1 MALLRTRDAADG
13 PSIVRR
19 VRARQKCLLG
29 WGVGAVTLCLNAVM
43 FRPFPLFIG
52 LRYARSRRGARFVS
66 VVSAVALC
74 GLALGVLALVVVLS
88 VMNGFDRELRSR
100 ILSLVPHVTVHTRGA
115 TEDWRPL
122 AERLGRIPG
131 VASAVPW
138 TGGTAM
144 LSTPGIVRGVEL
156 GGVRPVEDAAA
167 SGVASRMVS
176 GSLDDLR
183 PGGFGIVL
191 GGLLARS
198 LGVDVGDT
206 VTVMLPQL
214 TVTPAGAWPRLRR
227 FRVVGVFKVGA
238 QVDATTALVHLEDA
252 GKLYRTGKGVHAVRL
267 LLKEP
272 SEAPAIAARLA
283 TEEPE
288 RVIEDW
294 SRTQGTLFSAVR
306 MEKRMV
312 TLLLMVVVAVAAFNI
327 VSILTMVVA
336 EKRGAIAVLRTMG
349 ASPGQVMAIFAA
361 QGTLTG
367 VAGIAA
373 GLAAGIPL
381 ALHAGAIVARVEEL
395 VGRRLF
401 DPNVY
406 FISYLPSQLQGSDVA
421 LVSGVAILLCVL
433 ATLYP
438 ARRAAAIGPA
448 EALRYE

>member
-1 MALLRTRDAADG
+1 MR
-13 PSIVRR
+13 S
-19 VRARQKCLLG
+19 
-29 WGVGAVTLCLNAVM
+29 LCLNAGM

-52 LRYARSRRGARFVS
+52 LRYARASRGARFVS

-74 GLALGVLALVVVLS
+74 GLALGVMALVVVLS
-88 VMNGFDRELRSR
+88 VMNGFDRELRTR
-100 ILSLVPHVTVHTRGA
+100 ILSLVPHVTVHTQGPA
-115 TEDWRPL
+115 EDWRPL
-122 AERLGRIPG
+122 ATRLAGIPG
-131 VASAVPW
+131 VAAAVPW

-144 LSTPGIVRGVEL
+144 LSTPGVVRGVEL
-156 GGVRPVEDAAA
+156 GGLRPREDAAA
-167 SGVASRMVS
+167 SGVAGNMVS

-183 PGGFGIVL
+183 PGAFGIVL

-214 TVTPAGAWPRLRR
+214 TVTPAGAWPRMRR
-227 FRVVGVFKVGA
+227 FRVVGVFRVGA
-238 QVDATTALVHLEDA
+238 QVDASTALVHLEDA
-252 GKLYRTGKGVHAVRL
+252 GRLYRTGQGVHAVRL
-267 LLKEP
+267 MLEDPSRAPLISSQVAAMEP
-272 SEAPAIAARLA
+272 GRA
-283 TEEPE
+283 T
-288 RVIEDW
+288 EDW

-349 ASPGQVMAIFAA
+349 ASPGQIMAIFAA

-381 ALHAGAIVARVEEL
+381 ALHAGAILAWCEEL
-395 VGRRLF
+395 LGLRLF

-406 FISYLPSQLQGSDVA
+406 FISYLPSQLQGADVA
-421 LVSGVAILLCVL
+421 LVSVVALLLCVF
-433 ATLYP
+433 ATLFP
-438 ARRAAAIGPA
+438 ARRAAGIGPA

>member
-1 MALLRTRDAADG
+1 MRPVD
-13 PSIVRR
+13 
-19 VRARQKCLLG
+19 ARQKCAPEACIRAQL
-29 WGVGAVTLCLNAVM
+29 LCLNAGM
-43 FRPFPLFIG
+43 FRPFPLYIG
-52 LRYARSRRGARFVS
+52 IRYARARRGARFVS

-74 GLALGVLALVVVLS
+74 GLALGVMALIVVLS
-88 VMNGFDRELRSR
+88 VMNGFDRELRAR
-100 ILSLVPHVTVHTRGA
+100 ILSLVPHVTVHTRGSE
-115 TEDWRPL
+115 EDWRPL
-122 AERLGRIPG
+122 ARRLANVPG
-131 VASAVPW
+131 VSAALPW

-144 LSTPGIVRGVEL
+144 LSTPGVVRGVEL
-156 GGVRPVEDAAA
+156 GGLRPEEDADA
-167 SGVASRMVS
+167 SGVSASMVS
-176 GSLDDLR
+176 GALQDLR

-198 LGVDVGDT
+198 LGVDLGDT

-214 TVTPAGAWPRLRR
+214 TVTPAGAWPRMRR
-227 FRVVGVFKVGA
+227 FRVVGVFRVGA
-238 QVDATTALVHLEDA
+238 QVDASTALVHLEDA
-252 GKLYRTGKGVHAVRL
+252 ARLYRTGQGVHAVRL
-267 LLKEP
+267 LLEHP
-272 SEAPAIAARLA
+272 SDAPLIAAQLA
-283 TEEPE
+283 TLEAG
-288 RVIEDW
+288 RTIEDW
-294 SRTQGTLFSAVR
+294 SRTQGTLFNAVR

-349 ASPGQVMAIFAA
+349 ASPGQVMAVFAA

-367 VAGIAA
+367 VVGIVV

-381 ALHAGAIVARVEEL
+381 ALHAGAILAWFEEL
-395 VGRRLF
+395 LGLRLF

-406 FISYLPSQLQGSDVA
+406 FISYLPSQLQGADVA
-421 LVSGVAILLCVL
+421 LVSGMALLLCVL

>member
-1 MALLRTRDAADG
+1 MR
-13 PSIVRR
+13 S
-19 VRARQKCLLG
+19 
-29 WGVGAVTLCLNAVM
+29 LCLNADM

-52 LRYARSRRGARFVS
+52 LRYARASRGARFVS

-74 GLALGVLALVVVLS
+74 GLALGVMALVVVLS
-88 VMNGFDRELRSR
+88 VMNGFDRELRTR
-100 ILSLVPHVTVHTRGA
+100 ILSLVPHVTVYTQGPA
-115 TEDWRPL
+115 EDWRPL
-122 AERLGRIPG
+122 ATRLAGIPG
-131 VASAVPW
+131 VAAAVPW

-144 LSTPGIVRGVEL
+144 LSTPGVVRGVEL
-156 GGVRPVEDAAA
+156 GGLRPREDAAA
-167 SGVASRMVS
+167 SGVAGSMVS

-183 PGGFGIVL
+183 PGAFGIVL

-214 TVTPAGAWPRLRR
+214 TVTPAGAWPRMRR
-227 FRVVGVFKVGA
+227 FRVVGVFRVGA
-238 QVDATTALVHLEDA
+238 QVDASTALVHLEDA
-252 GKLYRTGKGVHAVRL
+252 GRLYRTGQGVHAVRL
-267 LLKEP
+267 MLEDPSRAPVISAQVAVMEP
-272 SEAPAIAARLA
+272 GRA
-283 TEEPE
+283 T
-288 RVIEDW
+288 EDW

-349 ASPGQVMAIFAA
+349 ASPGQIMAIFAA

-381 ALHAGAIVARVEEL
+381 ALNAGAILAWGEEL
-395 VGRRLF
+395 LGLRLF

-406 FISYLPSQLQGSDVA
+406 FISYLPSQLQGADVA
-421 LVSGVAILLCVL
+421 LVSVVALLLCVL
-433 ATLYP
+433 ATLFP

>member
-1 MALLRTRDAADG
+1 
-13 PSIVRR
+13 
-19 VRARQKCLLG
+19 
-29 WGVGAVTLCLNAVM
+29 M

-52 LRYARSRRGARFVS
+52 IRYARARRDARFVS

-74 GLALGVLALVVVLS
+74 GLALGVMALVVVLS
-88 VMNGFDRELRSR
+88 VMNGFDRELRAR
-100 ILSLVPHVTVHTRGA
+100 ILSLVPHVTVHTLGPA
-115 TEDWRPL
+115 EDWRPL
-122 AERLGRIPG
+122 ARRLAEVPG
-131 VASAVPW
+131 VSAALPW
-138 TGGTAM
+138 AGGTAM
-144 LSTPGIVRGVEL
+144 LSTPGVVRGVEL
-156 GGVRPVEDAAA
+156 GGLRPEEDADA
-167 SGVASRMVS
+167 SGVSASMVS
-176 GSLDDLR
+176 GALQDLR

-214 TVTPAGAWPRLRR
+214 TVTPAGAWPRMRR

-238 QVDATTALVHLEDA
+238 QVDASTALVHLEDA
-252 GKLYRTGKGVHAVRL
+252 ARLYRTGQGVHAVRL
-267 LLKEP
+267 LLEHP
-272 SEAPAIAARLA
+272 SDAPAIAAKLA
-283 TEEPE
+283 TREAG
-288 RVIEDW
+288 RTIEDW
-294 SRTQGTLFSAVR
+294 SRTQGTLFNAVR

-367 VAGIAA
+367 VVGIAA

-381 ALHAGAIVARVEEL
+381 ALHAGAILAWFEEL
-395 VGRRLF
+395 LGLRLF

-406 FISYLPSQLQGSDVA
+406 FISYLPSQLQGGDVA
-421 LVSGVAILLCVL
+421 LVSGMALLLCVL

>member
-1 MALLRTRDAADG
+1 
-13 PSIVRR
+13 
-19 VRARQKCLLG
+19 
-29 WGVGAVTLCLNAVM
+29 M

-52 LRYARSRRGARFVS
+52 LRYARASRGARFVS

-74 GLALGVLALVVVLS
+74 GLALGVMALVVVLS
-88 VMNGFDRELRSR
+88 VMNGFDRELRTR
-100 ILSLVPHVTVHTRGA
+100 ILSLVPHVTVYTQSPA
-115 TEDWRPL
+115 EDWRPL
-122 AERLGRIPG
+122 ATRLAGISG
-131 VASAVPW
+131 VAAAVPW

-144 LSTPGIVRGVEL
+144 LSTPGVVRGVEL
-156 GGVRPVEDAAA
+156 GGLRPREDAAA
-167 SGVASRMVS
+167 AGVAGRMVS

-183 PGGFGIVL
+183 PGAFGIVL

-214 TVTPAGAWPRLRR
+214 TVTPAGAWPRMRR
-227 FRVVGVFKVGA
+227 FRVVGVFRVGA
-238 QVDATTALVHLEDA
+238 QVDASTALVHLEDA
-252 GKLYRTGKGVHAVRL
+252 GRLYRTGQGVHAVRL
-267 LLKEP
+267 MLEDPSRAPVISARVAAMEP
-272 SEAPAIAARLA
+272 GRA
-283 TEEPE
+283 T
-288 RVIEDW
+288 EDW

-349 ASPGQVMAIFAA
+349 ASPGQIMAIFAA

-381 ALHAGAIVARVEEL
+381 ALNAGAILAWGEEL
-395 VGRRLF
+395 LGLRLF

-406 FISYLPSQLQGSDVA
+406 FISYLPSQLQGADVA
-421 LVSGVAILLCVL
+421 LVSVVALLLCVL
-433 ATLYP
+433 ATLFP

>member
-1 MALLRTRDAADG
+1 ML
-13 PSIVRR
+13 VR
-19 VRARQKCLLG
+19 VARQPPG
-29 WGVGAVTLCLNAVM
+29 LCLNAGM

-74 GLALGVLALVVVLS
+74 GLALGVMALVVVLS
-88 VMNGFDRELRSR
+88 VMNGFDRELRAR
-100 ILSLVPHVTVHTRGA
+100 ILSLVPHVTVHTRDSS
-115 TEDWRPL
+115 EDWHPL
-122 AERLGRIPG
+122 AERLLALPG
-131 VASAVPW
+131 VTAAVPW

-144 LSTPGIVRGVEL
+144 LSTPGVVRGVEL
-156 GGVRPVEDAAA
+156 GGVRPLEDLAI
-167 SGVASRMVS
+167 SGVAEHMVA
-176 GSLDDLR
+176 GSLADLE

-198 LGVDVGDT
+198 LRVDVGDT

-214 TVTPAGAWPRLRR
+214 TVTPAGAWPRMRR
-227 FRVVGVFKVGA
+227 FHVVGVFRVGA
-238 QVDATTALVHLEDA
+238 QVDASTALVHLEDA
-252 GKLYRTGKGVHAVRL
+252 GRLYRTGRGVHAVRL
-267 LLKEP
+267 LLDEP
-272 SEAPAIAARLA
+272 AQAPAIAARVA
-283 TEEPE
+283 AAEPE

-349 ASPGQVMAIFAA
+349 ASPAQVMAIFAA

-367 VAGIAA
+367 VAGVAT

-381 ALHAGAIVARVEEL
+381 ALHAGAILAWFEEL
-395 VGRRLF
+395 LGLRLF

-406 FISYLPSQLQGSDVA
+406 FISYLPSQVQGADVA
-421 LVSGVAILLCVL
+421 LVSGVALLLCVL
-433 ATLYP
+433 ATVYP
-438 ARRAAAIGPA
+438 AHRAAAIGPA

>member
-1 MALLRTRDAADG
+1 M
-13 PSIVRR
+13 
-19 VRARQKCLLG
+19 
-29 WGVGAVTLCLNAVM
+29 
-43 FRPFPLFIG
+43 
-52 LRYARSRRGARFVS
+52 S

-74 GLALGVLALVVVLS
+74 GLALGVMALIVVLS
-88 VMNGFDRELRSR
+88 VMNGFDRELRAR
-100 ILSLVPHVTVHTRGA
+100 ILSLVPHVTVHTRGSA
-115 TEDWRPL
+115 EDWRPL
-122 AERLGRIPG
+122 ARRLANVPG
-131 VASAVPW
+131 VSAALPW

-144 LSTPGIVRGVEL
+144 LSTPGVVRGVEL
-156 GGVRPVEDAAA
+156 GGLRPEEDADA
-167 SGVASRMVS
+167 SGVSASMVS
-176 GSLDDLR
+176 GALQDLR

-214 TVTPAGAWPRLRR
+214 TVTPAGAWPRMRR

-238 QVDATTALVHLEDA
+238 QVDASTALVHLEDA
-252 GKLYRTGKGVHAVRL
+252 ARLYRTGQGVHAVRL
-267 LLKEP
+267 LLEHP
-272 SEAPAIAARLA
+272 SDAPLIAAQLGTLEAGR
-283 TEEPE
+283 T
-288 RVIEDW
+288 IEDW
-294 SRTQGTLFSAVR
+294 SRTQGTLFNAVR

-349 ASPGQVMAIFAA
+349 ASPGQVMAVFAA

-367 VAGIAA
+367 VVGIAV

-381 ALHAGAIVARVEEL
+381 ALHAGAILAWFEEL
-395 VGRRLF
+395 LGLRLF

-406 FISYLPSQLQGSDVA
+406 FISYLPSQLQGADVA
-421 LVSGVAILLCVL
+421 LVSGLALLLCVL

-438 ARRAAAIGPA
+438 ARRAAAISPA

>member
-1 MALLRTRDAADG
+1 
-13 PSIVRR
+13 
-19 VRARQKCLLG
+19 
-29 WGVGAVTLCLNAVM
+29 M

-52 LRYARSRRGARFVS
+52 IRYARARRDARFVS

-74 GLALGVLALVVVLS
+74 GLALGVMALVVVLS
-88 VMNGFDRELRSR
+88 VMNGFDRELRAR
-100 ILSLVPHVTVHTRGA
+100 ILSLVPHVTVHTLGPA
-115 TEDWRPL
+115 EDWRPL
-122 AERLGRIPG
+122 ARRLAGVPG
-131 VASAVPW
+131 VSAALPW

-144 LSTPGIVRGVEL
+144 LSTPGVVRGVEL
-156 GGVRPVEDAAA
+156 GGLRPEADADA
-167 SGVASRMVS
+167 SGVSASMVS
-176 GSLDDLR
+176 GALQDLR

-214 TVTPAGAWPRLRR
+214 TVTPAGAWPRMRR
-227 FRVVGVFKVGA
+227 FQVVGVFKVGA
-238 QVDATTALVHLEDA
+238 QVDASTALVHLEDA
-252 GKLYRTGKGVHAVRL
+252 ARLYRTGQGVHAVRL
-267 LLKEP
+267 LLEHP
-272 SEAPAIAARLA
+272 SDAPAIAAKLA
-283 TEEPE
+283 TREEG
-288 RVIEDW
+288 RTIEDW
-294 SRTQGTLFSAVR
+294 SRTQGTLFNAVR

-367 VAGIAA
+367 VVGIAA

-381 ALHAGAIVARVEEL
+381 ALHAGAILAWFEEL
-395 VGRRLF
+395 LGLRLF

-406 FISYLPSQLQGSDVA
+406 FISYLPSQLQGGDVA
-421 LVSGVAILLCVL
+421 LVSGMALLLCVL

>member
-1 MALLRTRDAADG
+1 
-13 PSIVRR
+13 
-19 VRARQKCLLG
+19 
-29 WGVGAVTLCLNAVM
+29 M

-52 LRYARSRRGARFVS
+52 LRYARASRGARFVS
-66 VVSAVALC
+66 VVSAVALS
-74 GLALGVLALVVVLS
+74 GLALGVMALVVVLS
-88 VMNGFDRELRSR
+88 VMNGFDRELRAR
-100 ILSLVPHVTVHTRGA
+100 ILSLVPHVTVHTLGPSD
-115 TEDWRPL
+115 DWRPL
-122 AERLGRIPG
+122 AARLEGIPG
-131 VASAVPW
+131 VTAAMPW

-144 LSTPGIVRGVEL
+144 LSTPGVVRGVEL
-156 GGVRPVEDAAA
+156 GGLRPREDAAA
-167 SGVASRMVS
+167 SGVAGNMVS
-176 GSLDDLR
+176 GSLEDLK
-183 PGGFGIVL
+183 PGAFGIVL

-214 TVTPAGAWPRLRR
+214 TVTPAGAWPRMRR
-227 FRVVGVFKVGA
+227 FRVVGVFRVGA
-238 QVDATTALVHLEDA
+238 QVDAGTALVHLEDA
-252 GKLYRTGKGVHAVRL
+252 GRLYRTGQGVHAVRL
-267 LLKEP
+267 LLEDP
-272 SEAPAIAARLA
+272 ARAPVIAAQVGVM
-283 TEEPE
+283 EPG
-288 RVIEDW
+288 RTVEDW

-349 ASPGQVMAIFAA
+349 ASPGQIMAVFAA

-367 VAGIAA
+367 VAGITV

-381 ALHAGAIVARVEEL
+381 ALHAGAILAWFEEL
-395 VGRRLF
+395 LGLRLF

-406 FISYLPSQLQGSDVA
+406 FISYLPSQLQGADVA
-421 LVSGVAILLCVL
+421 LVSGVALLLCVL